1 MDYPNRPIKYFS
13 FAAIVIVLPIV
24 ALMGCFAWL
33 FLKDDSAKQ
42 SVDTIPTSLDNK
54 FSTFAEPPSDSDI
67 NGAANTAPAYSYPE
81 QPDAPPFTEKGPF
94 NANDLCGDKVC
105 DSMEKA
111 NINLCPADCGFSTKP
126 AIQFSVLKDL
136 IYASDSSAQ
145 KLDLYLPRNTSGE
158 TSLIIEIHGGGFEA
172 GDKNPSMYAE
182 AFVQNGYAV
191 AAINYRLSKEAKFPA
206 ANQDVKSA
214 VRWLRANA
222 DKYHINGDKI
232 GVIGGSA
239 GGYFASFLGTTGD
252 IRDFDVG
259 NNLNYSS
266 AVQAV
271 VDQFGPVNFFTIGRN
286 RAEIGSSEDVENSYL
301 GCLATHPDCVKAM
314 IKASPTNY
322 VSKNDA
328 PFFIIHGEK
337 DDQIPIKQSDEFY
350 SLLKNAGV
358 PVKITRLPNAGHG
371 GLEFNN
377 YFNDYLAFFDSFLK
391 DTRPHPLGKKVPG
404 TF

>member
-1 MDYPNRPIKYFS
+1 MESPNRPVKYFS
-13 FAAIVIVLPIV
+13 FAALFIILPVV
-24 ALMGCFAWL
+24 ALMGYFTWL

-42 SVDTIPTSLDNK
+42 GVDTIPASLDDK
-54 FSTFAEPPSDSDI
+54 FFTFEEPPSNSDI
-67 NGAANTAPAYSYPE
+67 NRAERTAPAYSYPKK
-81 QPDAPPFTEKGPF
+81 PDTPPFTGKNLF
-94 NANDLCGDKVC
+94 NSNKLCGDNVC

-126 AIQFSVLKDL
+126 AIQFYVLKDL
-136 IYASDSSAQ
+136 SYASDSSAQ
-145 KLDLYLPRNTSGE
+145 KLDLYLPRSTSGE

-172 GDKNPSMYAE
+172 GDKSPSMYAE

-191 AAINYRLSKEAKFPA
+191 AAINYRLSREAKFPA

-222 DKYHINGDKI
+222 DKYHLNGDKI
-232 GVIGGSA
+232 GAIGGSA

-252 IRDFDVG
+252 IRDFDAG

-286 RAEIGSSEDVENSYL
+286 RAEICSSEDVENSYL

-314 IKASPTNY
+314 IKASPTHY
-322 VSKNDA
+322 VSKNDS
-328 PFFIIHGEK
+328 PFFIIHGKK
-337 DDQIPIKQSDEFY
+337 DDLIPIKQSDDFY

-358 PVKITRLPNAGHG
+358 PVEITRLPNAGHG
-371 GLEFNN
+371 GLEFND
-377 YFNDYLAFFDSFLK
+377 YFSKYLAFFDSFLK
-391 DTRPHPLGKKVPG
+391 DPRP
-404 TF
+404 